1 MLHGTEDGLCEI
13 KSAVKFVK
21 RVASSDKLIIPID
34 GAFHHLQYE
43 PEAADI
49 LVIES
54 LKFMTRRID
63 EKPSNLNEPS
73 PIYLG
78 LLRPQSHSKLA
89 RILAFAALGIIS
101 LIIILLIYA

>member
-1 MLHGTEDGLCEI
+1 MLCDI
-13 KSAVKFVK
+13 KSSVKFVK
-21 RVASSDKLIIPID
+21 RVASADKLIIPIE
-34 GAFHHLQYE
+34 GAQHHLQYE

-54 LKFMTRRID
+54 LKFMARRLD

-78 LLRPQSHSKLA
+78 LLRPKSPSKLA
-89 RILAFAALGIIS
+89 RILVFTALGFFA
-101 LIIILLIYA
+101 LICLFLIYV